1 MDDRRGF
8 SAPVAAAHSQPML
21 SIVIPAYNEAAR
33 LPISL
38 PPLQAYLDEG
48 RIDAEVIVADDGST
62 DGTAECVQAYAG
74 QWPILRLVKGLH
86 QGKGGAVR
94 MGVLASRGDYV
105 ALADADFSMPAGQ
118 LDRFAPSLIGPYD
131 VAIGSR
137 EVKGSRRI
145 GEPLHRHLMGRV
157 FNKIVQTLLL
167 PGIEDTQ
174 CGFKLIR
181 GDVAKELCQLQ
192 TINGWGF
199 DVELLYIARQHGYR
213 IREVP
218 IIWYYMPSSRIQP
231 VRDTM
236 AMLRDVLRIRRNGR
250 KAKYRKLQATGD
262 DVPVSAIAGRRV
274 S

>member
-1 MDDRRGF
+1 
-8 SAPVAAAHSQPML
+8 
-21 SIVIPAYNEAAR
+21 VIPAYNEAAR

-38 PPLQAYLDEG
+38 PPLQAYLENG
-48 RIDAEVIVADDGST
+48 RIHAEVIVVDDGST
-62 DGTAECVQAYAG
+62 DGTAECVQAYAR
-74 QWPILRLVKGLH
+74 QWPVLRLVKGLH

-94 MGVLASRGDYV
+94 AGVIAARGQYV

-118 LDRFAPSLIGPYD
+118 LDRFAPSVIGPYE

-145 GEPLHRHLMGRV
+145 GEPPHRHLMGRV
-157 FNKIVQTLLL
+157 FNKIVQILLL

-174 CGFKLIR
+174 CGFKFIR
-181 GDVAKELCQLQ
+181 GDVAKELCRLQ
-192 TINGWGF
+192 TITGWGF

-218 IIWYYMPSSRIQP
+218 ITWYYMSGSRVQP
-231 VRDTM
+231 MRDTLT
-236 AMLRDVLRIRRNGR
+236 MLRDVLRIRRNGR
-250 KAKYRKLQATGD
+250 KARYRKLQATGD
-262 DVPVSAIAGRRV
+262 EMPVSVATGRRV

>member
-1 MDDRRGF
+1 VEEREYTTPLARDL
-8 SAPVAAAHSQPML
+8 AQQML
-21 SIVIPAYNEAAR
+21 SIVIPAYNEATR

-48 RIDAEVIVADDGST
+48 RIHAEVIVVDDGST
-62 DGTAECVQAYAG
+62 DGTAAYVQEYARE
-74 QWPILRLVKGLH
+74 WRSLRLVAVRH

-105 ALADADFSMPAGQ
+105 ALADADFSMPASM
-118 LDRFAPSLIGPYD
+118 LTRFAPSLIGSYD
-131 VAIGSR
+131 VAIGTR
-137 EVKGSRRI
+137 EGTGSRRI
-145 GEPLHRHLMGRV
+145 GEPAYRHLMGRV

-218 IIWYYMPSSRIQP
+218 ITWYYMPGSRIQP

-250 KAKYRKLQATGD
+250 KARYRKLQATGD
-262 DVPVSAIAGRRV
+262 ELPESAIARRRV